1 LRGVD
6 VKDVV
11 LWLLAM
17 MMESASNTTTE
28 KRVGFSLM
36 MENPSS
42 NATDRSIGFAFK
54 VFYF

>member
-1 LRGVD
+1 LRVVD

-11 LWLLAM
+11 LWLLAT

-28 KRVGFSLM
+28 
-36 MENPSS
+36 
-42 NATDRSIGFAFK
+42 RSAIFAFK